1 MILTWILRKQR
12 GIISMLNEN
21 TIVFSD
27 WLFICNMDYDK
38 KFIDLNKLKDIKSPN
53 IPIKYLGKV
62 KINRNLKN
70 VK

>member
-1 MILTWILRKQR
+1 
-12 GIISMLNEN
+12 MLNKN

-27 WLFICNMDYDK
+27 WIFVCNMDYDK

-53 IPIKYLGKV
+53 IPMPKYLGRV

-70 VK
+70 VE

>member
-1 MILTWILRKQR
+1 
-12 GIISMLNEN
+12 MLNKN

-27 WLFICNMDYDK
+27 WLFITRMDYDK

-53 IPIKYLGKV
+53 IPAPKYLGKI

-70 VK
+70 AK